1 MIIIK
6 TSTDSHKT
14 MKVIANAL
22 LNNKLAACV
31 NMIPRMRSKYVMDGR
46 ITEER
51 EVILLIKTTEKL
63 EDKVYKTIK
72 ELHNY
77 EIPEISTIQ
86 TTNVDKDYE
95 NWLKDFV
102 EEQIMNLEDLS
113 EATILKAVILTL
125 LIIMIITTIV
135 VIAIKYPQIGAQ

>member
-31 NMIPRMRSKYVMDGR
+31 NMIPRMRSKYIMDGR
-46 ITEER
+46 ITESR

-63 EDKVYKTIK
+63 ED
-72 ELHNY
+72 
-77 EIPEISTIQ
+77 
-86 TTNVDKDYE
+86 
-95 NWLKDFV
+95 
-102 EEQIMNLEDLS
+102 LS
-113 EATILKAVILTL
+113 
-125 LIIMIITTIV
+125 LIHI
-135 VIAIKYPQIGAQ
+135 

>member
-46 ITEER
+46 ITEAR
-51 EVILLIKTTEKL
+51 EVILLIKTTKKL
-63 EDKVYKTIK
+63 EGKVYKTIK
-72 ELHNY
+72 EHHNY
-77 EIPEISTIQ
+77 EIPEI
-86 TTNVDKDYE
+86 
-95 NWLKDFV
+95 
-102 EEQIMNLEDLS
+102 
-113 EATILKAVILTL
+113 LTL
-125 LIIMIITTIV
+125 KVGSVEKSYEKWVKGEII
-135 VIAIKYPQIGAQ
+135 